1 MRYVNLTPFPGAYI
15 AGRLNFPGHSVTLL
29 VKGTFDL
36 RPGQASEPSK
46 EQPFPTGDE
55 YYPDDDEQKGG
66 PRYEYDFAYFKP
78 RTDLLLAGRCW
89 SAGGKPVPASRV
101 TFRVGPHAR
110 SLYVYGDRFW
120 KGPSG
125 LRAISNPVPFTSRE
139 LRYENS
145 FGGPGYENNPV
156 GKGYAETVNQ
166 AGERVWP
173 LPNIEDP
180 DHLIDSPD
188 NRPAP
193 AGFGPLGRMW
203 KQRASRMGSYGGDW
217 KNTRWPWFPRD
228 FDWSHFN
235 AAPPGMQVEGYLRG
249 DEPLFFENLH
259 PKYPRYESRLPG
271 LRVRVFLNRLVAPDS
286 GEMKFSEVPLRLD
299 TLWADMDNEKL
310 ALIWRGSAEV
320 LNEEMEE
327 IRHVFIMS
335 ESLASEP
342 ASLQRCSEMYLA
354 ALAKEEEGFAAE
366 MEKPAAPAAAAAEIA
381 VPGIAAAIPG
391 IAAAETAEEEA
402 PPESEE
408 IPPLDP
414 DTIKSQAKSFMAKA
428 GINVENLPPEVR
440 DRMDREMDKAI
451 SRMVEKDPA
460 KLYEQQQADMK
471 AQLAAAFSKLGLDA
485 DNPPPVSGKARQE
498 QIRMMKEMGLE
509 NPETVFQDPEISRI
523 MDTLMAIY
531 PKIGIDPENLS
542 PFIERAKPQFDQ
554 IKKSM
559 AGYVNPSGGKSDQS
573 TEKKQS

>member
-36 RPGQASEPSK
+36 CPGKAAEPSA

-66 PRYEYDFAYFKP
+66 PRYENDFAYFKP
-78 RTDLLLAGRCW
+78 RTDILLAGRCW
-89 SAGGKPVPASRV
+89 SAGGKPVPACRV

-125 LRAISNPVPFTSRE
+125 LRAISAPVPFTSKE

-145 FGGPGYENNPV
+145 FGGPGYEYNPA
-156 GKGYAETVNQ
+156 GKGSAEITNQ
-166 AGERVWP
+166 AGDRVWP

-180 DHLIDSPD
+180 EHLIDSPES
-188 NRPAP
+188 RPDP
-193 AGFGPLGRMW
+193 AGLGPLGRMW
-203 KQRASRMGSYGGDW
+203 TLRASRMGSYGGDW

-259 PKYPRYESRLPG
+259 PKFPRYESRLPG
-271 LRVRVFLNRLVAPDS
+271 LRVRVFLNRLVEADS

-310 ALIWRGSAEV
+310 VLLWRGSAEV
-320 LNEEMEE
+320 KNEEMEE

-335 ESLASEP
+335 EPVASEP
-342 ASLQRCSEMYLA
+342 ASLQQCCELYLA

-366 MEKPAAPAAAAAEIA
+366 PEKPEAPEEAAAKIA
-381 VPGIAAAIPG
+381 VPGIAAAAPG
-391 IAAAETAEEEA
+391 IAAAETTEEA
-402 PPESEE
+402 PAEPEE
-408 IPPLDP
+408 IPSLDP
-414 DTIKSQAKSFMAKA
+414 DAIKSQAKAIMAKA
-428 GINVENLPPEVR
+428 GITMDTLSPEAR
-440 DRMDREMDKAI
+440 DQMDREMDKAI
-451 SRMVEKDPA
+451 SRMTEKDPA
-460 KLYEQQQADMK
+460 KLFEQHQADMK
-471 AQLAAAFSKLGLDA
+471 TQLAAAFSKLGLDA

-498 QIRMMKEMGLE
+498 QIRMMKELGLE
-509 NPETVFQDPEISRI
+509 NPEAVFQDPEFSKI
-523 MDTLMAIY
+523 MDTLLALY
-531 PKIGIDPENLS
+531 PKMGIDPENLS
-542 PFIERAKPQFDQ
+542 PFMEKAKSQFEQ
-554 IKKSM
+554 IKKGM
-559 AGYVNPSGGKSDQS
+559 AEYINPPGGQSDQS
-573 TEKKQS
+573 PEKEQS